1 MTKSL
6 RFFLFL
12 IILLAISCGGGSN
25 NTATPPT
32 IFSVGPSDLS
42 INVSPT
48 SFVSCTFSEE
58 MNHTATEGAFSLS
71 TAGVP
76 VAGSFSWSGYTMK
89 FTPDSPL
96 TNSASYT
103 LSISTDAMNS
113 SGTHLANAHSSSIT
127 IGEPAIELPNILN
140 TIEKLATSD
149 LSGWTENLIPPAL
162 RNGRQIES
170 LGGSLYYTQNTD
182 NLNDEKAF
190 QVEAVIYASSLAADG
205 VRGAALWVKFRDS
218 DLPDDMFYY
227 IIIRLEKVA
236 GIERVALVDGNSFTL
251 PTLVSLNIDWSNS
264 PDPIRVRIKRQNV
277 EGTDYILLQTEHS
290 ASWDDPDDPNNPDS
304 QNSKAVQL
312 KTGSFIPDIVGPGQI
327 GFGNAMVGT
336 YSSYWTSIHISIG
349 PDLDTVFPYWPPVPP
364 TPILIFDD
372 KGVGNLQGVSFSSY
386 DSHEGYLINDTI
398 TSYLDADGTTYTGT
412 TETNPL
418 DEYWNFNGLGAD
430 QDVTGYVTV
439 EDVSGRSRTSG
450 SGNISIPVR

>member
-1 MTKSL
+1 
-6 RFFLFL
+6 
-12 IILLAISCGGGSN
+12 
-25 NTATPPT
+25 
-32 IFSVGPSDLS
+32 
-42 INVSPT
+42 
-48 SFVSCTFSEE
+48 
-58 MNHTATEGAFSLS
+58 
-71 TAGVP
+71 
-76 VAGSFSWSGYTMK
+76 MK
-89 FTPDSPL
+89 FTPGSPL

-127 IGEPAIELPNILN
+127 IGAPAISPPAIVN
-140 TIEKLATSD
+140 TIEELATSD
-149 LSGWTENLIPPAL
+149 LSVWTENLIAPAS
-162 RNGRQIES
+162 RYGEEIRS

-190 QVEAVIYASSLAADG
+190 QFEAVVYASVMLADG

-227 IIIRLEKVA
+227 IIMRLEKVA
-236 GIERVALVDGNSFTL
+236 GIERVALVDGNNPTL
-251 PTLVSLNIDWSNS
+251 PTLASLDIEWSNS
-264 PDPIRVRIKRQNV
+264 PDPIRVRLKRQSV

-290 ASWDDPDDPNNPDS
+290 SSWDDPDDPNNLDS

-312 KTGSFIPDIVGPGQI
+312 KAGSFIPDFVGPGQI
-327 GFGNAMVGT
+327 GFGNASTGT

-349 PDLDTVFPYWPPVPP
+349 PDLDTVFPYWPPAPP
-364 TPILIFDD
+364 TPIFIFDD

-386 DSHEGYLINDTI
+386 DSSEGYLVNDKI
-398 TSYLDADGTTYTGT
+398 TSYLHADGTTYIGA

-430 QDVTGYVTV
+430 QDVTGYLTV
-439 EDVSGRSRTSG
+439 EDVSGRRRTSG
-450 SGNISIPVR
+450 IGSIGIPFR